1 MKVAGKDFK
10 GYEYADGTHWA
21 TGEKR
26 KLPSSR
32 TIQRKLSGA
41 AENPVCL
48 MML

>member
-10 GYEYADGTHWA
+10 GYEYADGT
-21 TGEKR
+21 GEKR
-26 KLPSSR
+26 KLPSSM